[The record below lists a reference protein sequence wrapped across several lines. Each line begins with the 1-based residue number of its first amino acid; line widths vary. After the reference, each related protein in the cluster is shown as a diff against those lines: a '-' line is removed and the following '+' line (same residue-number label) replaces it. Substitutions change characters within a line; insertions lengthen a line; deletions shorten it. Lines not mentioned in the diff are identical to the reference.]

1 MVTAYNVAKIANDT
15 AILFKG
21 LLITNTDCDL
31 ILLDVATKLNV
42 STTKV
47 RVFCFNLQSASGT
60 DTTSWV
66 VNAKSTGVT
75 TTAESVIPR
84 PELLGCPGRNI
95 PGAPS
100 QSSSAMR
107 TSSTTKVTT
116 LYGVGQVK
124 DSNDSTIQQV
134 LKIAVTL

>member
-21 LLITNTDCDL
+21 LLIDDEACDL
-31 ILLDVATKLNV
+31 ILLEVASKLNV
-42 STTKV
+42 SVDNV
-47 RVFCFNLQSASGT
+47 RVFCFNLQSASRT
-60 DTTSWV
+60 VTTAWV

-84 PELLGCPGRNI
+84 PELFGCPGRNF

-100 QSSSAMR
+100 ESSSAMR
-107 TSSTTKVTT
+107 TSATTGVTT

-124 DSNDSTIQQV
+124 DSNNSTVQQV
-134 LKIAVTL
+134 LKIAVSL

>member
-21 LLITNTDCDL
+21 LLITDEDCDL
-31 ILLDVATKLNV
+31 ILLEVASKLNV
-42 STTKV
+42 SVDNV
-47 RVFCFNLQSASGT
+47 RVFCFNLQSGSRT
-60 DTTSWV
+60 DTTAWV

-75 TTAESVIPR
+75 TTAESVITR
-84 PELLGCPGRNI
+84 PELLGCPGRNF

-107 TSSTTKVTT
+107 TSSTTGVTT

-124 DSNDSTIQQV
+124 DSNNSTIQQV
-134 LKIAVTL
+134 LKIAVSL

>member
-21 LLITNTDCDL
+21 LLITNTDCDV
-31 ILLDVATKLNV
+31 IRTDVASKLNV
-42 STTKV
+42 SVDNV
-47 RVFCFNLQSASGT
+47 RVFGFNLQSASGT
-60 DTTSWV
+60 DTTAWV
-66 VNAKSTGVT
+66 VDAKSTGIS
-75 TTAESVIPR
+75 TTAESVITR
-84 PELLGCPGRNI
+84 PELLGSPGRNF

-107 TSSTTKVTT
+107 TSATTGVTT

-124 DSNDSTIQQV
+124 DSTNSTIQQV
-134 LKIAVTL
+134 LKIAVSL